1 MVNINQV
8 KTNKEL
14 KDFVKFPFKLYKNS
28 KYWVPPIISEEIAV
42 FNPNKNPI
50 LKDAKIKLFIAYK
63 NNEIVGRIAGI
74 INNIEVKEQKIKK
87 MRFGWFDFIDDN
99 NVSAALISKVT
110 EIGIKNDLDFL
121 EGPVGF
127 SNLDKVGVLTH
138 GFDHIGTMVSWYN
151 HPYYKDHLEKLKFI
165 VEKEYLEH
173 KHAFKDIKID
183 NYNRLQSVIK
193 KRYGLKALSFSKT
206 KDMMK
211 YADEMFDL
219 FNISYSS
226 LSSFV
231 KITDSQKNF
240 MKNKFL
246 NFINPE
252 YIKFVSNSN
261 DELIGFAVVMP
272 SFANALQKIKGK
284 IFPFGLFHLIKAK
297 KSKSVNFLLIG
308 IHPSYQNKGVH
319 SIIFSEY
326 HKTFK
331 EKGIEECR
339 RTPELSNNLA
349 IQKLWSNFNPKLIKK
364 RCTFR
369 KEL

>member
-99 NVSAALISKVT
+99 NVSSALIAKVT
-110 EIGIKNDLDFL
+110 EIGIKNDLKFL

-151 HPYYKDHLEKLKFI
+151 YPYYKDHLEKLKFI

-193 KRYGLKALSFSKT
+193 KRYGLKALNFSKT

-231 KITDSQKNF
+231 KITDTQKNF

-308 IHPSYQNKGVH
+308 IHPAYQNKGVH

-349 IQKLWSNFNPKLIKK
+349 IQKLWSNFKPKLIKK

>member
-1 MVNINQV
+1 
-8 KTNKEL
+8 
-14 KDFVKFPFKLYKNS
+14 
-28 KYWVPPIISEEIAV
+28 
-42 FNPNKNPI
+42 
-50 LKDAKIKLFIAYK
+50 
-63 NNEIVGRIAGI
+63 
-74 INNIEVKEQKIKK
+74 
-87 MRFGWFDFIDDN
+87 
-99 NVSAALISKVT
+99 
-110 EIGIKNDLDFL
+110 
-121 EGPVGF
+121 
-127 SNLDKVGVLTH
+127 
-138 GFDHIGTMVSWYN
+138 
-151 HPYYKDHLEKLKFI
+151 
-165 VEKEYLEH
+165 
-173 KHAFKDIKID
+173 
-183 NYNRLQSVIK
+183 
-193 KRYGLKALSFSKT
+193 
-206 KDMMK
+206 
-211 YADEMFDL
+211 
-219 FNISYSS
+219 
-226 LSSFV
+226 V

-240 MKNKFL
+240 MKKKFL

-284 IFPFGLFHLIKAK
+284 IFPLGLFHLIKAK

-308 IHPSYQNKGVH
+308 IHPAYQNKGVH

>member
-1 MVNINQV
+1 
-8 KTNKEL
+8 
-14 KDFVKFPFKLYKNS
+14 
-28 KYWVPPIISEEIAV
+28 
-42 FNPNKNPI
+42 
-50 LKDAKIKLFIAYK
+50 
-63 NNEIVGRIAGI
+63 
-74 INNIEVKEQKIKK
+74 
-87 MRFGWFDFIDDN
+87 
-99 NVSAALISKVT
+99 
-110 EIGIKNDLDFL
+110 
-121 EGPVGF
+121 
-127 SNLDKVGVLTH
+127 
-138 GFDHIGTMVSWYN
+138 MVSWYN

-193 KRYGLKALSFSKT
+193 KRYGLKALNFSKT

-284 IFPFGLFHLIKAK
+284 IFRLGMPVEPGNLILLADIKLSK
-297 KSKSVNFLLIG
+297 KI
-308 IHPSYQNKGVH
+308 I
-319 SIIFSEY
+319 SIIGMPGCAKS
-326 HKTFK
+326 
-331 EKGIEECR
+331 
-339 RTPELSNNLA
+339 
-349 IQKLWSNFNPKLIKK
+349 
-364 RCTFR
+364 R
-369 KEL
+369 KENGVDWILWRKLCNLKITSEDINHMGSGGLL